1 MKQPDKVLYK
11 AVPSFW
17 KDNFTDSNFVEAI
30 FQGVMARSSELYIRG
45 MALPLNMSVH
55 NCVDRYRPD
64 VRFIPI
70 RSTSTVKIGGRW
82 YCSLPY
88 DISIAGLL
96 QGSVEGA
103 GTVLEQRIDYNVYKP
118 SELDSDILDATCVL
132 DVNLPTIEFFANPFT
147 TITGAYESE
156 ERTLD
161 NYFLPKSGMDS
172 TFFDSLEEEGTVYIA
187 SNTSLNEYTEHLIA
201 LKLETPEESLEAGIY
216 FESSSPAPFAGTVRA
231 ATTAHQHL
239 LAYTTSFHVEVEA
252 VTYPVDV
259 VYLTAKTPY
268 IDKYYLHDLYGWFFS
283 DVSKLSTDDYKRSL
297 IAKFMYRTKPFTKE
311 ILRSCISLFLNLP
324 VIKGSDEHVLD
335 VLFLSGKKRVN
346 TTGYS
351 YEVPDSTDISDYII
365 KRSRNVDGVAN
376 VDYESDLSLVLA
388 IDTAVGEPY
397 KVYDIEST
405 EDWWFGDDVSIPLEY
420 APGLKEHGRNAVK
433 DSTLFDNEIG
443 TNTTTEAACIGDYTI
458 VIGETKRQRV
468 AYAAARDFYRY
479 TMVVAETEN
488 NAVVLGDLDK
498 KFLIDNAPKDVILIF
513 K

>member
-1 MKQPDKVLYK
+1 
-11 AVPSFW
+11 
-17 KDNFTDSNFVEAI
+17 
-30 FQGVMARSSELYIRG
+30 
-45 MALPLNMSVH
+45 
-55 NCVDRYRPD
+55 
-64 VRFIPI
+64 
-70 RSTSTVKIGGRW
+70 
-82 YCSLPY
+82 
-88 DISIAGLL
+88 
-96 QGSVEGA
+96 
-103 GTVLEQRIDYNVYKP
+103 
-118 SELDSDILDATCVL
+118 
-132 DVNLPTIEFFANPFT
+132 
-147 TITGAYESE
+147 
-156 ERTLD
+156 
-161 NYFLPKSGMDS
+161 
-172 TFFDSLEEEGTVYIA
+172 
-187 SNTSLNEYTEHLIA
+187 
-201 LKLETPEESLEAGIY
+201 
-216 FESSSPAPFAGTVRA
+216 
-231 ATTAHQHL
+231 
-239 LAYTTSFHVEVEA
+239 
-252 VTYPVDV
+252 

-420 APGLKEHGRNAVK
+420 VPGLKEHGRNAVK

-458 VIGETKRQRV
+458 VIGEIKRQRV